1 MHQSFLRMQILPH
14 FEFGWPLLVFCL
26 FTLFICVNLFF
37 TLFVYGRFA
46 FFKQKKEASEINYP
60 PLSVILAARNES
72 DNLYENLPII
82 LEQDYPE
89 FEVIIINNQSTDDST
104 YLLEAIAQQ
113 YTNLRVIEV
122 MKNQHLKPGKKLSIT
137 LGVKGAKFEH
147 LILTDADCRPA
158 SRNWLKSIAENF
170 SNEKQIILGYGPYKK
185 EKGFLNR
192 LIRFDTTWIGMSYF
206 SMALAKLPYM
216 GVGRNLAY
224 TKTVFNSVS
233 GFKSHYY
240 LPSGDDD
247 LFIQETAKNN
257 NYTIAIKADSFCY
270 SEGHTSWKSWI
281 RQKTRHFTTTDKYN
295 VIKKWMLGIYPLSL
309 LLMLISFVTLL
320 IVTDYKLVAL
330 FVFLPVLLLKWWI
343 QARCFFKL
351 QAQKFI
357 PYLPLWDLF
366 YAFVMPVIYY
376 STDKKKKTKW

>member
-1 MHQSFLRMQILPH
+1 MHILPD
-14 FEFGWPLLVFCL
+14 FQIGWPLMVFSFFSFFSSVNL
-26 FTLFICVNLFF
+26 IFTLFIF
-37 TLFVYGRFA
+37 GRLA
-46 FFKQKKEASEINYP
+46 FYKVKKESNSISYP

-72 DNLYENLPII
+72 DNLYENLPMI

-104 YLLEAIAQQ
+104 FLLEAIAQQ
-113 YTNLRVIEV
+113 YSNFRVIEV
-122 MKNQHLKPGKKLSIT
+122 AKNHHLKPGKKLSIT

-147 LILTDADCRPA
+147 LVMTDADCKPL

-170 SNEKQIILGYGPYKK
+170 TAEKQIVLGYGPYNK

-192 LIRFDTTWIGMSYF
+192 LIRFDTTWIGMNYLA
-206 SMALAKLPYM
+206 MALAKLPYM

-224 TKTVFNSVS
+224 TKTVFNRVS

-247 LFIQETAKNN
+247 LFIQEAATKN
-257 NYTIAIKADSFCY
+257 NYTIAINPTSFCY
-270 SEGHTSWKSWI
+270 SNGHTTWKSWI

-320 IVTDYKLVAL
+320 LVTNYNWLAL
-330 FVFLPVLLLKWWI
+330 IVFLPILIIKWWI
-343 QARCFFKL
+343 QARCFIKL
-351 QAQKFI
+351 QAQKFV
-357 PYLPLWDLF
+357 PYMPLWDLF
-366 YAFVMPVIYY
+366 YAFVMPIIFY
-376 STDKKKKTKW
+376 STDKKKKNKW